1 MVKPRL
7 FIGSSA
13 ESVNIAYAAQQN
25 LRHSAEVTVW
35 DQGVFKLSAT
45 ALESLLQIL
54 DTSDFGMFVFSPD
67 DLLEIRGTE
76 NAAVR
81 DNVILELGLFVGRLG
96 RERCFILVP
105 DKSSDLRIPTDM
117 IGMTPG
123 TYETDRSDGSL
134 QAATGPACHEVRER
148 IDKLGTREQRS
159 ESPTVN
165 PTADKRET
173 DEEAQA
179 ATVRSITE
187 SLQRPEA
194 STDRK
199 WMIAFLERKYDEALG
214 LVIKRLAE
222 ESDPTKRLNLE
233 CYAARIKYAI
243 NPPTGIAELEKLI
256 ASYPDQYQPYQ
267 QLGYAYRGSNLQTEG
282 LRVID
287 SALGKVAEK
296 YQLLRLKAYLLWD
309 IGYNDEGIQIL
320 REAISQSPTGID
332 GYIQLSDH
340 FAEIE
345 KYADAKVILE
355 EAISTAPENEQVL
368 SKFARLLLDRFEPK
382 EALIAYNQLVS
393 RWPNNPT
400 YRTLR
405 GNIYVLLEL
414 NDLAMRD
421 YKQANSLAEP
431 KEAWIIANIGNL
443 FKNRG
448 FYEEGIGFLKQALE
462 LEPNDDYAH
471 QRLAE
476 ALRFQGEEEEK
487 ASNIAKEAKRTALV
501 AKYGLPRKES
511 SKT

>member
-1 MVKPRL
+1 
-7 FIGSSA
+7 
-13 ESVNIAYAAQQN
+13 
-25 LRHSAEVTVW
+25 
-35 DQGVFKLSAT
+35 
-45 ALESLLQIL
+45 
-54 DTSDFGMFVFSPD
+54 
-67 DLLEIRGTE
+67 
-76 NAAVR
+76 
-81 DNVILELGLFVGRLG
+81 
-96 RERCFILVP
+96 
-105 DKSSDLRIPTDM
+105 
-117 IGMTPG
+117 
-123 TYETDRSDGSL
+123 
-134 QAATGPACHEVRER
+134 
-148 IDKLGTREQRS
+148 
-159 ESPTVN
+159 
-165 PTADKRET
+165 
-173 DEEAQA
+173 
-179 ATVRSITE
+179 
-187 SLQRPEA
+187 
-194 STDRK
+194 
-199 WMIAFLERKYDEALG
+199 
-214 LVIKRLAE
+214 
-222 ESDPTKRLNLE
+222 
-233 CYAARIKYAI
+233 
-243 NPPTGIAELEKLI
+243 
-256 ASYPDQYQPYQ
+256 
-267 QLGYAYRGSNLQTEG
+267 
-282 LRVID
+282 
-287 SALGKVAEK
+287 
-296 YQLLRLKAYLLWD
+296 LLRLKPYLLWD
-309 IGYNDEGIQIL
+309 IGYNDEGVQIL
-320 REAISQSPTGID
+320 REAISQCPTGID